1 MVGVGLAPFS
11 FAGHWLK
18 FETDQKVPPLCAVL
32 SEQSMQLVCFPFAD
46 DWGDH
51 AIDCLVL
58 PPIPLFLKVNV
69 ADSTNVEFV
78 AVNRYLL
85 ALILLWTKQN
95 AFFRYLN
102 IATFLVPVDQFFNF
116 LELWNLQRLGMRVCG
131 FHSPCS
137 FYSFLQVEVSQ
148 TLQRNIAT
156 MK

>member
-1 MVGVGLAPFS
+1 
-11 FAGHWLK
+11 
-18 FETDQKVPPLCAVL
+18 
-32 SEQSMQLVCFPFAD
+32 MQLVCFPFAD

-69 ADSTNVEFV
+69 ADSTTVEFV

-102 IATFLVPVDQFFNF
+102 IATFLVPVDQFFP
-116 LELWNLQRLGMRVCG
+116 LRAVESSKIGHACVRL
-131 FHSPCS
+131 P
-137 FYSFLQVEVSQ
+137 
-148 TLQRNIAT
+148 
-156 MK
+156 